1 MIGIIISGHGSFAS
15 GIISSLELIAGKQE
29 NVVAVDF
36 TINDSFETLYEKLKI
51 QLKELDDCEEVL
63 FLTDIA
69 GGTPFRVCA
78 NLSYELNNSTV
89 VGGTNL
95 GMLLE
100 ISLCGEDVELEQLK
114 NMAIESGRKAV
125 KALEITA
132 RKQTSSNGI

>member
-15 GIISSLELIAGKQE
+15 GIMSSLELIAGKQE

-51 QLKELDDCEEVL
+51 QLKELDGCEEVL

-100 ISLCGEDVELEQLK
+100 VSLCGADVELEELK
-114 NMAIESGRKAV
+114 NMAIESGKKAV

-132 RKQTSSNGI
+132 RKQTSCNGI